1 MIIHRSP
8 PCPAFVFVRLI
19 VFVFV
24 FVRWLKRLPKHP
36 PCPVAGGFNGWQEEE
51 EVELEELEEEE
62 KDIEETFP
70 EEEKEVRREMKDR
83 IHARVEKYQERE

>member
-1 MIIHRSP
+1 MVIHRSP
-8 PCPAFVFVRLI
+8 PCPAFVFVCLI

-24 FVRWLKRLPKHP
+24 FVRLLKRLPKHP

-51 EVELEELEEEE
+51 VEELEEE

-70 EEEKEVRREMKDR
+70 EEEKEVRRETKDR
-83 IHARVEKYQERE
+83 ICVRVEKYQERELRE

>member
-1 MIIHRSP
+1 M
-8 PCPAFVFVRLI
+8 
-19 VFVFV
+19 
-24 FVRWLKRLPKHP
+24 KRLPKHP
-36 PCPVAGGFNGWQEEE
+36 PCPVAGGFNGWQEKEE
-51 EVELEELEEEE
+51 EEEELEE

>member
-1 MIIHRSP
+1 MVIHRSP
-8 PCPAFVFVRLI
+8 PCPAFVFVCLI

-24 FVRWLKRLPKHP
+24 FVRLLKRLPKHP
-36 PCPVAGGFNGWQEEE
+36 PCPVAGGFNGWQEKE
-51 EVELEELEEEE
+51 EEEE

-83 IHARVEKYQERE
+83 ICVRVEKYQERE

>member
-1 MIIHRSP
+1 MVIHRSP
-8 PCPAFVFVRLI
+8 PCPAFVFVCLI

-24 FVRWLKRLPKHP
+24 FVRLLKRLPKHP
-36 PCPVAGGFNGWQEEE
+36 PCPVAGGFNGWQEKE
-51 EVELEELEEEE
+51 EEEE

-83 IHARVEKYQERE
+83 ICVSVEKYQERE